1 MAYEDA
7 TFNYGNVFQGLS
19 HISEHEI
26 EQVLH
31 LTDDARRF
39 RELMMKYD
47 CAISEVRTKLEIL
60 NRDMSLKYQR
70 NPFESIKSRLKTP
83 TSIYEKLVRRG
94 LPVTYDSIA
103 NELNDIAGVRV
114 VCSFVD
120 DIYTL
125 ADCLTEQDDILVI
138 QRKDYLKNP
147 KDNGYRSLH
156 LIVSVPVFLTDKK
169 EPMKVEVQF
178 RTIAMDFWASLEHHM
193 KYKKDI
199 RNPEVV
205 SDEMRYAS
213 DLINQLDKRMMQI
226 REKIDY
232 AE

>member
-31 LTDDARRF
+31 LTDDAKRF

-103 NELNDIAGVRV
+103 NE
-114 VCSFVD
+114 
-120 DIYTL
+120 
-125 ADCLTEQDDILVI
+125 
-138 QRKDYLKNP
+138 
-147 KDNGYRSLH
+147 
-156 LIVSVPVFLTDKK
+156 
-169 EPMKVEVQF
+169 
-178 RTIAMDFWASLEHHM
+178 
-193 KYKKDI
+193 
-199 RNPEVV
+199 
-205 SDEMRYAS
+205 
-213 DLINQLDKRMMQI
+213 
-226 REKIDY
+226 
-232 AE
+232 

>member
-31 LTDDARRF
+31 LTKDAKRF

-156 LIVSVPVFLTDKK
+156 RLRAGFSDGQKGTDEGGGAVPHDRDGFLGIA
-169 EPMKVEVQF
+169 
-178 RTIAMDFWASLEHHM
+178 RTSHEI
-193 KYKKDI
+193 
-199 RNPEVV
+199 
-205 SDEMRYAS
+205 
-213 DLINQLDKRMMQI
+213 
-226 REKIDY
+226 
-232 AE
+232 